1 MSARKLSRR
10 AFLKTAGLALG
21 ASALACG
28 GLGIAASR
36 RPEIDFIQSTYGK
49 ENPVGNH
56 VLITYATK
64 AGSTAEVADVI
75 GQTLAA
81 RGFQVDVRPVRDNPS
96 LDGYQAV
103 IVGSPIRMG
112 NWLDEAVEFVR
123 ANQARMSGMPA
134 ALFTVHLENL
144 ANDENSRAARQ
155 AYTAP
160 LRELLPGASEAFF
173 AGNMDPAKLPLIERL
188 LVRAMASQ
196 TGLPVGDQ
204 RDWEQIR
211 AWANEVFA

>member
-1 MSARKLSRR
+1 
-10 AFLKTAGLALG
+10 
-21 ASALACG
+21 
-28 GLGIAASR
+28 
-36 RPEIDFIQSTYGK
+36 
-49 ENPVGNH
+49 
-56 VLITYATK
+56 
-64 AGSTAEVADVI
+64 
-75 GQTLAA
+75 
-81 RGFQVDVRPVRDNPS
+81 
-96 LDGYQAV
+96 
-103 IVGSPIRMG
+103 
-112 NWLDEAVEFVR
+112 
-123 ANQARMSGMPA
+123 MSGMPA

-144 ANDENSRAARQ
+144 ANDEISRAARQ